1 MGKTLFPLLAVAMM
15 GVALQ
20 GCATTTSS
28 DPLANTVY
36 DTYRKVDD
44 LDDSLSDSI
53 NSLQSATERLSAR
66 LENAN
71 GEMAQLEALIAEN
84 QRSLAMLAQRVDALR
99 RVMNAELGLS
109 GPRTQEKAPDAPP
122 DGIRLMQPEG
132 NGQGGPAAGEYTQT
146 QPPSSAGSALALYD
160 AAQQAYVEENYGQ
173 AAAHYRDFLRRY
185 PDSEYADSAQYW
197 LADSH
202 LKLARK
208 ENSAPAY
215 EAAIQEFDKV
225 MAGYPDSPKVP
236 SALYRQAAAFLAL
249 GQTVKA
255 TELLERVVS
264 SYPVSAAAQS
274 ARSDLASLQT
284 GSG

>member
-1 MGKTLFPLLAVAMM
+1 MRKSLFLLMAAALVGAV
-15 GVALQ
+15 LQ

-53 NSLQSATERLSAR
+53 SSLQSATERLSAR
-66 LENAN
+66 LDNAN

-84 QRSLAMLAQRVDALR
+84 QRALAMLEQRVDALR

-109 GPRTQEKAPDAPP
+109 GPRIQEPGTAAPP
-122 DGIRLMQPEG
+122 EGIRLMDPG
-132 NGQGGPAAGEYTQT
+132 NGQGGPETGASTQT
-146 QPPSSAGSALALYD
+146 LAPSQAGSALALYD
-160 AAQQAYVEENYGQ
+160 AAQQAYVEEDYGQ
-173 AAAHYRDFLRRY
+173 AAARYRDFLRRY

-208 ENSAPAY
+208 ENSAPAF

-225 MAGYPDSPKVP
+225 VAGYPDSPKVP

-255 TELLERVVS
+255 TELLEQVVS

-274 ARSDLASLQT
+274 ARSDLASLKT